1 MRKCIESM
9 SEQKRK
15 EMKRRDAERKREK
28 RAAEKL
34 KRNGGEYKTQ
44 AALGKARSKAMKA
57 LPSDP
62 PQVSYKVQELIKFER
77 CNLMLIIYKLFNRA
91 QEVAIGVLK
100 LVNKAVGICIFFNQ
114 YNAREKTTSLCLN
127 WVDLAKIS

>member
-1 MRKCIESM
+1 MAEKARTPMSGAEREAKYAAKMKEKDYETWCAKNREKMRKCIESM

-15 EMKRRDAERKREK
+15 EMREK

-62 PQVSYKVQELIKFER
+62 HR
-77 CNLMLIIYKLFNRA
+77 
-91 QEVAIGVLK
+91 
-100 LVNKAVGICIFFNQ
+100 
-114 YNAREKTTSLCLN
+114 
-127 WVDLAKIS
+127 

>member
-1 MRKCIESM
+1 MAEKARTPMSGAEREAKYAAKMKEKDYETWCAKNREKMRKCIESM

-15 EMKRRDAERKREK
+15 EMRRRDAERKREK

-44 AALGKARSKAMKA
+44 AALGKARSKAINA

-62 PQVSYKVQELIKFER
+62 PFYIQFAI
-77 CNLMLIIYKLFNRA
+77 NLLHR
-91 QEVAIGVLK
+91 
-100 LVNKAVGICIFFNQ
+100 
-114 YNAREKTTSLCLN
+114 TT
-127 WVDLAKIS
+127 

>member
-1 MRKCIESM
+1 MAEKARTPMSGAEREAKYAAKMKEKDYETWCAKNREKMRKCIESM

-15 EMKRRDAERKREK
+15 EMRRRDAERKREK

-44 AALGKARSKAMKA
+44 AALGKARSKVMKA

-62 PQVSYKVQELIKFER
+62 TGELIKFES
-77 CNLMLIIYKLFNRA
+77 CNLMLII
-91 QEVAIGVLK
+91 
-100 LVNKAVGICIFFNQ
+100 
-114 YNAREKTTSLCLN
+114 LN
-127 WVDLAKIS
+127 CSTGPRRWRWAC

>member
-1 MRKCIESM
+1 MVEKARTPMSGAKRVAKYAAKMKEKDYETWCAKNREKMRKCIESM

-15 EMKRRDAERKREK
+15 EMRRRDAERKREK

-62 PQVSYKVQELIKFER
+62 PFYIQF
-77 CNLMLIIYKLFNRA
+77 
-91 QEVAIGVLK
+91 AI
-100 LVNKAVGICIFFNQ
+100 
-114 YNAREKTTSLCLN
+114 S
-127 WVDLAKIS
+127 

>member
-1 MRKCIESM
+1 M

-62 PQVSYKVQELIKFER
+62 HR
-77 CNLMLIIYKLFNRA
+77 
-91 QEVAIGVLK
+91 
-100 LVNKAVGICIFFNQ
+100 
-114 YNAREKTTSLCLN
+114 
-127 WVDLAKIS
+127 

>member
-1 MRKCIESM
+1 MAEKARTPMSGAEREAKYAAKMKEKDYETWCAKNREKSM

-62 PQVSYKVQELIKFER
+62 HR
-77 CNLMLIIYKLFNRA
+77 
-91 QEVAIGVLK
+91 
-100 LVNKAVGICIFFNQ
+100 
-114 YNAREKTTSLCLN
+114 
-127 WVDLAKIS
+127 